1 MLDFEKIKQFR
12 NPIQYLN
19 NELNAFKKDWKNS
32 KLKFLLAYPDL
43 YEIGSSNLGIQIL
56 YNIINSH
63 NDFLCDRIYAPMLDL
78 KEAIEKD
85 EISYF
90 SVEQKKKPVEF
101 DVIAFSLQYELNYTT
116 MLKMLSLMKIPVFSK
131 DRITSKQ
138 IPLICAGGPCVFN
151 PLPIAD
157 FIDFFSIGDG
167 EELIIEKCETI
178 LRSKHLP
185 KIEILK
191 KLSEIEGIYVPI
203 LHKGEKIKK
212 RIILNFKEEF
222 IPFKPLVPITKS
234 VHKRLAIEVSRG
246 CTRGCRFCQAG
257 IIYRPVREKDVELI
271 VKQISEGLNSTGYDE
286 ISLLS
291 LSIGDFTKIENLIE
305 SIMHSDF
312 KTSLPSIR
320 ADKLNQKV
328 LNFISQRERTGF
340 TIAPEAGTE
349 NLRNKINK
357 NLKDKE
363 ILNACE
369 KLYSN
374 GWNLIK
380 LYFMIGLPFE
390 KDEDLEG
397 IVNLSYKIIKLGEKY
412 SKKNRLNVSIST
424 FVPKPHTPFQWIG
437 QNNIDEIKRKLDFLK
452 NSIKHRKIKLK
463 WHPIYMSLIEATI
476 SRGDK
481 NISKLLYEAYSLGA
495 YLDGWSN
502 YFNFE
507 IWKKASERSNINLY
521 EYAGRNFD
529 LNDALPWDFI
539 DTGVTK
545 EFLINEYLNG
555 KKGIE
560 INDCRFSKCNNC
572 GVCNKIIKNRFANET
587 NTKIEIRKIFKDKDF
602 KKVRF
607 IYEKKGFASLCGN
620 IAIMEIFER
629 AINKSGV
636 IVKYKGK
643 FKPKIKISFSN
654 PKPFGVES
662 ENDYF
667 EIYVEKNTDLNKLV
681 EKLNKN
687 LIEGLRIK
695 KFYKN
700 LE

>member
-1 MLDFEKIKQFR
+1 MLNFEKIKLFR
-12 NPIQYLN
+12 NPIQYLD
-19 NELNAFKKDWKNS
+19 NEVNAYKKNWNRA

-56 YNIINSH
+56 YNIINSQD
-63 NDFLCDRIYAPMLDL
+63 DFLCDRIYAPMNDF

-85 EISYF
+85 EVSYF
-90 SVEQKKKPVEF
+90 SVEQKEKPLEF
-101 DVIAFSLQYELNYTT
+101 DVIGFSLQYELNYTT
-116 MLKMLSLMKIPVFSK
+116 MLKMIELMKIPIYSRE
-131 DRITSKQ
+131 RINDEKF
-138 IPLICAGGPCVFN
+138 PLICAGGPCVFN
-151 PLPIAD
+151 PLPVAD
-157 FIDFFSIGDG
+157 FIDFFAIGDG
-167 EELIIEKCETI
+167 EELIIEKCKAI
-178 LRSKHLP
+178 LKNKNLP

-191 KLSEIEGIYVPI
+191 KLSEIEGIYVPA
-203 LHKGEKIKK
+203 LHKGEKIKR
-212 RIILNFKEEF
+212 RIIQNFKTEF

-271 VKQISEGLNSTGYDE
+271 VKQVLEGLNSTGYDE

-291 LSIGDFTKIENLIE
+291 LSIGDFTKIENLID
-305 SIMHSDF
+305 SIKYSDF

-320 ADKLNQKV
+320 ADKLNQSV
-328 LNFISQRERTGF
+328 LNFIAQRERTGF

-349 NLRNKINK
+349 YLRRKINK

-363 ILNACE
+363 IIEACE

-374 GWNLIK
+374 SWNLIK

-390 KDEDLEG
+390 KDEDIEG
-397 IVNLSYKIIKLGEKY
+397 IVNLSYKIIKIGEKY

-424 FVPKPHTPFQWIG
+424 FVPKPHTPFQWCG
-437 QNNIDEIKRKLDFLK
+437 QENIDEINRKLNFLK
-452 NSIKHRKIKLK
+452 KTIKHRKIKLK
-463 WHPIYMSLIEATI
+463 WHPVHMSLIEGVI

-481 NISKLLYEAYSLGA
+481 KISKLLYEAYSLGA

-507 IWKKASERSNINLY
+507 IWEKASEKSNINLN
-521 EYAGRNFD
+521 EYAEKNFN
-529 LNDALPWDFI
+529 LNEPLPWEFI
-539 DTGVTK
+539 DTGVSKDFLKK
-545 EFLINEYLNG
+545 EYINS

-560 INDCRFSKCNNC
+560 IDDCRFFKCNNC
-572 GVCNKIIKNRFANET
+572 GICNKKIKNIFANKT
-587 NTKIEIRKIFKDKDF
+587 DKILKIKKIFNDKNF

-607 IYEKKGFASLCGN
+607 IYEKKGFATLCGN

-643 FKPKIKISFSN
+643 YKPRIKISFSN

-662 ENDYF
+662 ENEYF
-667 EIYVEKNTDLNKLV
+667 EIFVEENCDLNKLMK
-681 EKLNKN
+681 KLNQN
-687 LIEGLRIK
+687 LIEGLKIK
-695 KFYKN
+695 KYE
-700 LE
+700 LI